1 MNNGWIK
8 MHRSIM
14 DWEWYKDSEA
24 LHLFIHLLIEANH
37 SNKYWMG
44 VLVKRGEFVTS
55 IASLSKATGITA
67 KKIRARL
74 DKFEETGEIKRTASN
89 KHTIITVIN
98 YNNYQDSVGEESK
111 PEKEEPPLNVYE
123 NRYVDNGET
132 EKLALENGELVNIP
146 AYAVKAK
153 ADIINS
159 GTELNQLMQRL
170 VMQALVKKEDIDTF
184 NVDMRLKYVD
194 LFILH
199 ALGSNNIEGRTSSSV
214 FKHFNNWMVLKLK
227 NQKRNSNETD
237 RRSDKDAEQRRE
249 KLMRQ
254 AAEATFNSAKE
265 DNSNNRVDW
274 L

>member
-265 DNSNNRVDW
+265 DNTNNRVDW

>member
-67 KKIRARL
+67 KKVRARL

-98 YNNYQDSVGEESK
+98 YNNYQDSVGEEAA

-159 GTELNQLMQRL
+159 GTELNQLIQRL
-170 VMQALVKKEDIDTF
+170 VMQALVKEEDIDTF

-199 ALGSNNIEGRTSSSV
+199 ALGTNNIEGRTSSSV

-265 DNSNNRVDW
+265 DNTNNRVDW

>member
-111 PEKEEPPLNVYE
+111 PEKEELPLNVYE

-159 GTELNQLMQRL
+159 GTELNQLIQRL

-184 NVDMRLKYVD
+184 NVNMRLKYVD

-237 RRSDKDAEQRRE
+237 RRSDKDAEQRRKE
-249 KLMRQ
+249 LMRQ